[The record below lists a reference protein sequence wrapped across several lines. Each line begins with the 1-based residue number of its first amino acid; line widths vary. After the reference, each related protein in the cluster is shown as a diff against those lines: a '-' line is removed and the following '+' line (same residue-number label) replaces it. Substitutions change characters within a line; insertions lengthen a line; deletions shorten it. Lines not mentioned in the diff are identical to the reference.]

1 MTLWFFRLTV
11 VFLSPVIGWY
21 KVSSDWR
28 GIAVLGLAEAGRGP
42 EGQREEEYFCIHVV
56 LFF

>member
-11 VFLSPVIGWY
+11 VILSPIIGWY

-28 GIAVLGLAEAGRGP
+28 GIAVG
-42 EGQREEEYFCIHVV
+42 V
-56 LFF
+56 LPPRSL